1 MAMSDNMESM
11 EDFAIPSNGQKH
23 SLLGNLPPN
32 NRNSSSMSLTN
43 SGGTIG
49 G

>member
-11 EDFAIPSNGQKH
+11 EDFAIPGKGQKH
-23 SLLGNLPPN
+23 SLLGNLPAN

-43 SGGTIG
+43 SGGTNG